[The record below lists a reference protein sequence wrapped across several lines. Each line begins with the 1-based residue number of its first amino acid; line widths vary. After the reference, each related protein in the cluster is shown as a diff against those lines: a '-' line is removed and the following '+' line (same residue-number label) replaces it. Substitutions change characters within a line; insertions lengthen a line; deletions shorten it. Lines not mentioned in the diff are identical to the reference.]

1 MRRLEVLE
9 QLIGKRPVPLG
20 TSTASGE
27 LNDSDFS
34 SRMVHVSGT
43 SVSGP
48 IERGCPVFQQHVLI
62 EQGVIGVFGGE
73 WTGGCR

>member
-1 MRRLEVLE
+1 MRGSEVLE

-27 LNDSDFS
+27 SNDSDFS
-34 SRMVHVSGT
+34 SRMVHVNGT

-48 IERGCPVFQQHVLI
+48 IERGCSVFQQYAVMERGI
-62 EQGVIGVFGGE
+62 FGVFGGE
-73 WTGGCR
+73 